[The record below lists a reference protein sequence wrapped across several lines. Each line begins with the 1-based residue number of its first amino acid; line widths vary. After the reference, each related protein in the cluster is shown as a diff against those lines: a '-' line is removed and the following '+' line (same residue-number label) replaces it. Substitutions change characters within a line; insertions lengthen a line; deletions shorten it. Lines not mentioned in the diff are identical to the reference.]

1 VSGEVLALLLLAGVH
16 LVGAVLLVGVLLRN
30 DDIPWRSLWPH
41 DDDGGGRGP
50 VAPTSPPDLPLTG
63 ATPAPARLREPGR
76 LADAYGRRARRPVR
90 EPEPAP
96 EREPVS

>member
-1 VSGEVLALLLLAGVH
+1 MLALLLLAGVH

-41 DDDGGGRGP
+41 DDDDGGGRGP
-50 VAPTSPPDLPLTG
+50 VTPASPPDLPLTG

-90 EPEPAP
+90 EPER
-96 EREPVS
+96 ERERVS